1 VFLQASEDPAIR
13 AALFVVNDLA
23 LILVRHPIANGYS
36 CRPLTPEGIDR
47 EATAVY
53 AEGAFSA
60 PWKEYSREHDPIRHP
75 RRGAGQDLR
84 PVPRS
89 GRA

>member
-1 VFLQASEDPAIR
+1 LASRAASAAGLLDAFVVRDLPGAGGVFLQASEDPAIR

-60 PWKEYSREHDPIRHP
+60 PRKE
-75 RRGAGQDLR
+75 
-84 PVPRS
+84 
-89 GRA
+89 